1 VTHLAARGHSS
12 EVVSSVSV
20 DAGAALEQARR
31 KAYVRLIPLLFAS
44 YVIAYIDRVNV
55 AFAKLT
61 MVKDLPTFDND
72 VIGTGA
78 GLFFLGYFVLE
89 IPGTLMV
96 ERGSA
101 RKIIAR
107 IMISWG
113 LIAGLTAFVKTPMQ
127 FYGARLLLGL
137 AEAGFFPGVIIFLT
151 RWFPARDRARAL
163 ALFLMAT
170 PIAQVVSPLVCNPLL
185 AVGMRDVIDGKA
197 VTHAALFGLHGWQL
211 VFILWG
217 IPAVILGI
225 LVLTMLADWPRDA
238 SWLNADEKFAL
249 QSEIDR
255 ERAALD
261 QKKHMTLG
269 QALRQPKVLLLA
281 LAYFFVVTANYGT
294 EFFLPSMLESWF
306 HLKLDTLTVFMVVP
320 PFATLAAQ
328 WFVGYNSDRTRE
340 RRLHTAIPIALGA
353 LTLALTPF
361 SLGSLPL
368 TILLLLFART
378 GIKAYQPAFWT
389 LPSLFLSSSAAA
401 GSVGFINSFG
411 NLGGFVGPKVLGK
424 VEQMTGS
431 FSGGIW
437 FLAAMMVISTIIVLT
452 LGLGKSEGGNA
463 RAEPKRAGH
472 AVA

>member
-1 VTHLAARGHSS
+1 MTQ
-12 EVVSSVSV
+12 SVSV
-20 DAGAALEQARR
+20 HHEALDRARH
-31 KAYVRLIPLLFAS
+31 KAYRRLIPLLFVS

-61 MVKDLPTFDND
+61 MSKDMPAFDND

-78 GLFFLGYFVLE
+78 GLFFLGYFLLE

-96 ERGSA
+96 ERYSA

-113 LIAGLTAFVKTPMQ
+113 VIAGLTAFVTTPAQ
-127 FYGARLLLGL
+127 FYGARFLLGL

-185 AVGMRDVIDGKA
+185 KFGMQEVVAGKT
-197 VTHAALFGLHGWQL
+197 VTHALLFGMRGWQL
-211 VFILWG
+211 VFLLWG
-217 IPAVILGI
+217 IPAVALGF
-225 LVLTMLADWPRDA
+225 LVLILLADWPRDA
-238 SWLNADEKFAL
+238 TWLSADEKFAL

-255 ERAALD
+255 ERAAHSG
-261 QKKHMTLG
+261 KKHMTLF

-294 EFFLPSMLESWF
+294 EFFLPSILERWF
-306 HLKLDTLTVFMVVP
+306 HLKLDTLTVFMVLP
-320 PFATLAAQ
+320 PIATLGAQ
-328 WFVGYNSDRTRE
+328 WFVGYSSDRTRE

-361 SLGSLPL
+361 SLGSLPF
-368 TILLLLFART
+368 TMLLLVFART

-401 GSVGFINSFG
+401 GCVGFINSFG

-424 VEQMTGS
+424 VEKLTGS

-437 FLAAMMVISTIIVLT
+437 FLSGMMVVSTIIILT
-452 LGLGKSEGGNA
+452 LGLGKSEGGAA
-463 RAEPKRAGH
+463 RVEQKQPDP

>member
-1 VTHLAARGHSS
+1 MTQSAVIARADG
-12 EVVSSVSV
+12 
-20 DAGAALEQARR
+20 DALDRARH
-31 KAYVRLIPLLFAS
+31 KAYRRLIPLLFVS

-61 MVKDLPTFDND
+61 MSKDLPAFDND

-78 GLFFLGYFVLE
+78 GLFFLGYFLLE
-89 IPGTLMV
+89 IPGTLLV
-96 ERGSA
+96 ERFSA

-113 LIAGLTAFVKTPMQ
+113 VISGLTAFVATPAQ
-127 FYGARLLLGL
+127 FYGARFLLGL

-170 PIAQVVSPLVCNPLL
+170 PIAQVVSPIVCNPLL
-185 AVGMRDVIDGKA
+185 RFGTVEVVLGKT
-197 VTHAALFGLHGWQL
+197 VTHALLFGLHGWQL
-211 VFILWG
+211 VFLLWG
-217 IPAVILGI
+217 VPAIVLGV
-225 LVLTMLADWPRDA
+225 LVLVLLADWPRDA
-238 SWLNADEKFAL
+238 AWLSEHEKLAL
-249 QSEIDR
+249 QDEIDR
-255 ERAALD
+255 ERLSIAGR
-261 QKKHMTLG
+261 QHMTLFR
-269 QALRQPKVLLLA
+269 ALRQPKVLLLA

-294 EFFLPSMLESWF
+294 EFFLPSILESWF

-320 PFATLAAQ
+320 PIATLFAQ
-328 WFVGYNSDRTRE
+328 WFVGFSSDRTRE
-340 RRLHTAIPIALGA
+340 RRLHTAVPIALGA

-361 SLGSLPL
+361 SLGSLPF
-368 TILLLLFART
+368 TMLLLIFART

-389 LPSLFLSSSAAA
+389 LPGLFLSSSAAA
-401 GSVGFINSFG
+401 GCVGFINSFG

-424 VEQMTGS
+424 VEQLTGS

-437 FLAAMMVISTIIVLT
+437 FLSGMMVVSTVIILMI
-452 LGLGKSEGGNA
+452 GLGKSEAGA
-463 RAEPKRAGH
+463 TRIEQKRANP

>member
-1 VTHLAARGHSS
+1 VTQSAVVAHQEALDRARH
-12 EVVSSVSV
+12 
-20 DAGAALEQARR
+20 
-31 KAYVRLIPLLFAS
+31 KAYRRLIPLLFVS

-61 MVKDLPTFDND
+61 MSKDMPAFDND

-78 GLFFLGYFVLE
+78 GLFFLGYFLLE

-96 ERGSA
+96 ERFSA

-113 LIAGLTAFVKTPMQ
+113 LIAGLTAFVATPAQ
-127 FYGARLLLGL
+127 FYGARFLLGL

-185 AVGMRDVIDGKA
+185 KFGMKEVVAGKT
-197 VTHAALFGLHGWQL
+197 VTHALLFGLHGWQL
-211 VFILWG
+211 VFLLWG
-217 IPAVILGI
+217 FPAIVLGI
-225 LVLTMLADWPRDA
+225 LVLLLLADWPRDA
-238 SWLNADEKFAL
+238 TWLSGDEKLAL

-255 ERAALD
+255 ERLTLSAK
-261 QKKHMTLG
+261 QHMTLF

-281 LAYFFVVTANYGT
+281 AAYFFVVTANYGT
-294 EFFLPSMLESWF
+294 EFFLPSILESWF

-320 PFATLAAQ
+320 PIATLGAQ
-328 WFVGYNSDRTRE
+328 WFVGFSSDRTRE
-340 RRLHTAIPIALGA
+340 RRLHTAVPIALGA

-361 SLGSLPL
+361 SLGSLPF
-368 TILLLLFART
+368 TMLLLIFART

-401 GSVGFINSFG
+401 GCVGFINSFG

-424 VEQMTGS
+424 VEKLTGS

-437 FLAAMMVISTIIVLT
+437 FLSGMMAVSTIIILT
-452 LGLGKSEGGNA
+452 LGLGKSEGGAA
-463 RAEPKRAGH
+463 RAAHEEPDP

>member
-1 VTHLAARGHSS
+1 MTQ
-12 EVVSSVSV
+12 SVS
-20 DAGAALEQARR
+20 AHNEALDRARH
-31 KAYVRLIPLLFAS
+31 KAYRRLIPLLFVS

-61 MVKDLPTFDND
+61 MSKDMPAFDND

-78 GLFFLGYFVLE
+78 GLFFLGYFLLE

-96 ERGSA
+96 ERFSA

-113 LIAGLTAFVKTPMQ
+113 IIAGLTAFVTTPAQ
-127 FYGARLLLGL
+127 FYGARFLLGL

-170 PIAQVVSPLVCNPLL
+170 PIAQVISPLVCNPLL
-185 AVGMRDVIDGKA
+185 KFGLTEVIAGKA
-197 VTHAALFGLHGWQL
+197 TTHALLFGLHGWQL
-211 VFILWG
+211 VFLLWG
-217 IPAVILGI
+217 FPAVALGI
-225 LVLTMLADWPRDA
+225 LVLFLLADWPRDA
-238 SWLNADEKFAL
+238 TWLSADEKLAL
-249 QSEIDR
+249 QTEIDR
-255 ERAALD
+255 ERAARTAK
-261 QKKHMTLG
+261 QHMTLL

-294 EFFLPSMLESWF
+294 EFFLPSILERWF
-306 HLKLDTLTVFMVVP
+306 RLKLDTLTVFMVVP
-320 PFATLAAQ
+320 PIATLGAQ
-328 WFVGYNSDRTRE
+328 WFVGYSSDRTRE

-361 SLGSLPL
+361 SLGSLPF
-368 TILLLLFART
+368 TMLLLIFART

-401 GSVGFINSFG
+401 GCVGFINSVG

-424 VEQMTGS
+424 VEKITGS

-437 FLAAMMVISTIIVLT
+437 FLSGMMLVSTIIILT
-452 LGLGKSEGGNA
+452 LGLGKSEGGAA
-463 RAEPKRAGH
+463 RVQKQPDP

>member
-1 VTHLAARGHSS
+1 VTQSAVVAHQEALDRARH
-12 EVVSSVSV
+12 
-20 DAGAALEQARR
+20 
-31 KAYVRLIPLLFAS
+31 KAYRRLIPLLFVS

-61 MVKDLPTFDND
+61 MSKDLPAFDND

-78 GLFFLGYFVLE
+78 GLFFLGYFLLE

-96 ERGSA
+96 ERFSA

-113 LIAGLTAFVKTPMQ
+113 LIAGLTAFVATPAQ
-127 FYGARLLLGL
+127 FYGARFLLGL

-185 AVGMRDVIDGKA
+185 KFGMKEVVAGKT
-197 VTHAALFGLHGWQL
+197 VTHALLFGLHGWQL
-211 VFILWG
+211 VFLLWG
-217 IPAVILGI
+217 IPAIVLGI
-225 LVLTMLADWPRDA
+225 LVLVLLADWPRDA
-238 SWLNADEKFAL
+238 TWLSGDEKLAL
-249 QSEIDR
+249 QSEIDS
-255 ERAALD
+255 ERLTLSA
-261 QKKHMTLG
+261 KRHMTLF

-281 LAYFFVVTANYGT
+281 AAYFFVVTANYGT
-294 EFFLPSMLESWF
+294 EFFLPSILESWF

-320 PFATLAAQ
+320 PIATLGAQ
-328 WFVGYNSDRTRE
+328 WFVGFSSDRTRE
-340 RRLHTAIPIALGA
+340 RRLHTAVPIALGA

-361 SLGSLPL
+361 SLGSLPF
-368 TILLLLFART
+368 TMLLLIFART

-401 GSVGFINSFG
+401 GCVGFINSVG

-424 VEQMTGS
+424 VEKLTGS

-437 FLAAMMVISTIIVLT
+437 FLSGMMAVSTIIILT
-452 LGLGKSEGGNA
+452 LGLGKSEGGAA
-463 RAEPKRAGH
+463 RVVHKEPDP

>member
-1 VTHLAARGHSS
+1 VTQSAVIAR
-12 EVVSSVSV
+12 V
-20 DAGAALEQARR
+20 DRDALDRARH
-31 KAYVRLIPLLFAS
+31 KAYRRLIPLLFVS

-61 MVKDLPTFDND
+61 MSQDLPAFDND

-78 GLFFLGYFVLE
+78 GLFFLGYFLLE
-89 IPGTLMV
+89 IPGTLLV
-96 ERGSA
+96 ERFSA

-113 LIAGLTAFVKTPMQ
+113 VISALTAFVATPAQ
-127 FYGARLLLGL
+127 FYGARFLLGL
-137 AEAGFFPGVIIFLT
+137 AEAGFFPGVIIFFT

-170 PIAQVVSPLVCNPLL
+170 PIAQVVSPIVCNPLL
-185 AVGMRDVIDGKA
+185 RFGTVEVVLGKV
-197 VTHAALFGLHGWQL
+197 VTHALLFGLHGWQL
-211 VFILWG
+211 VFLLWG
-217 IPAVILGI
+217 IPAVLLGV
-225 LVLTMLADWPRDA
+225 LVLVLLADWPRDA
-238 SWLNADEKFAL
+238 AWLSEDEKLAL

-255 ERAALD
+255 ERSSIAGR
-261 QKKHMTLG
+261 QYMTLFR
-269 QALRQPKVLLLA
+269 ALRQPKVLLLA

-294 EFFLPSMLESWF
+294 EFFLPSILESWF

-320 PFATLAAQ
+320 PIATLFAQ
-328 WFVGYNSDRTRE
+328 WFVGFSSDRTRE

-361 SLGSLPL
+361 SLGSLPF
-368 TILLLLFART
+368 TMLLLIFART

-401 GSVGFINSFG
+401 GCVGFINSFG

-424 VEQMTGS
+424 VEKLTGS

-437 FLAAMMVISTIIVLT
+437 FLSGMMVVSTAIILMI
-452 LGLGKSEGGNA
+452 GLGKSEAGAA
-463 RAEPKRAGH
+463 RIEQKQANP

>member
-1 VTHLAARGHSS
+1 VTQSAVVAHQDALDRARH
-12 EVVSSVSV
+12 
-20 DAGAALEQARR
+20 
-31 KAYVRLIPLLFAS
+31 KAYRRLIPLLFVS

-61 MVKDLPTFDND
+61 MSKDLPAFDND

-78 GLFFLGYFVLE
+78 GLFFLGYFLLE

-96 ERGSA
+96 ERFSA

-113 LIAGLTAFVKTPMQ
+113 IIAGLTAFVATPAQ
-127 FYGARLLLGL
+127 FYGARFLLGL

-185 AVGMRDVIDGKA
+185 KFGMKEVVAGKT
-197 VTHAALFGLHGWQL
+197 VTHALLFGLHGWQL
-211 VFILWG
+211 VFLLWG
-217 IPAVILGI
+217 IPAIVLGV
-225 LVLTMLADWPRDA
+225 LVLVLLADWPRDA
-238 SWLNADEKFAL
+238 TWLSGDEKLAL
-249 QSEIDR
+249 QSEIER
-255 ERAALD
+255 ERLTLSAK
-261 QKKHMTLG
+261 QHMTLL

-281 LAYFFVVTANYGT
+281 AAYFFVVTANYGT
-294 EFFLPSMLESWF
+294 EFFLPSILERWF

-320 PFATLAAQ
+320 PVATLGAQ
-328 WFVGYNSDRTRE
+328 WFVGFNSDRTRE
-340 RRLHTAIPIALGA
+340 RRLHTAVPIALGA

-361 SLGSLPL
+361 SLGSLPF
-368 TILLLLFART
+368 TMLLLIFART

-401 GSVGFINSFG
+401 GGVGFINSFG

-424 VEQMTGS
+424 VEKLTGS

-437 FLAAMMVISTIIVLT
+437 FLSGMMVVSTTIILT
-452 LGLGKSEGGNA
+452 LGLGKSAGGAA
-463 RAEPKRAGH
+463 RVAQKEPDP

>member
-1 VTHLAARGHSS
+1 
-12 EVVSSVSV
+12 
-20 DAGAALEQARR
+20 
-31 KAYVRLIPLLFAS
+31 LFVS

-61 MVKDLPTFDND
+61 MSKDMPAFDND

-78 GLFFLGYFVLE
+78 GLFFLGYFLLE

-96 ERGSA
+96 ERFSA

-113 LIAGLTAFVKTPMQ
+113 IIAGLTAFVTTPAQ
-127 FYGARLLLGL
+127 FYGARFLLGL

-185 AVGMRDVIDGKA
+185 KFGMTEVIAGKA
-197 VTHAALFGLHGWQL
+197 TTHALLFGLHGWQL
-211 VFILWG
+211 VFLLWG
-217 IPAVILGI
+217 FPAVALGI
-225 LVLTMLADWPRDA
+225 LVLFLLADWPRDA
-238 SWLNADEKFAL
+238 TWLSGDEKLAL
-249 QSEIDR
+249 QTEIDR
-255 ERAALD
+255 ERAARATK
-261 QKKHMTLG
+261 QHMTLL

-294 EFFLPSMLESWF
+294 EFFLPSILERWF

-320 PFATLAAQ
+320 PIATLGAQ
-328 WFVGYNSDRTRE
+328 WFVGYSSDRTRE

-361 SLGSLPL
+361 SLGSLPF
-368 TILLLLFART
+368 TMLLLILART

-401 GSVGFINSFG
+401 GCVGFINSVG

-424 VEQMTGS
+424 VEKITGS

-437 FLAAMMVISTIIVLT
+437 FLSGMMLISTIIILT
-452 LGLGKSEGGNA
+452 LGLGKSEGGPA
-463 RAEPKRAGH
+463 RVQKQPDP

>member
-1 VTHLAARGHSS
+1 MTQSAVIAHADRH
-12 EVVSSVSV
+12 
-20 DAGAALEQARR
+20 ALERARH
-31 KAYVRLIPLLFAS
+31 KAYRRLIPLLFVS

-61 MVKDLPTFDND
+61 MSKDLPAFDND

-78 GLFFLGYFVLE
+78 GLFFLGYFLLE
-89 IPGTLMV
+89 IPGTLLV
-96 ERGSA
+96 ERYSA

-113 LIAGLTAFVKTPMQ
+113 VISSLTAFVATPAQ
-127 FYGARLLLGL
+127 FYGARFLLGL

-170 PIAQVVSPLVCNPLL
+170 PIAQVVSPIVCSPLL
-185 AVGMRDVIDGKA
+185 KFGTLEVVQGKT
-197 VTHAALFGLHGWQL
+197 VTHALLFGLHGWQL
-211 VFILWG
+211 VFLLWG
-217 IPAVILGI
+217 IPAVVLGV
-225 LVLTMLADWPRDA
+225 LVLVWLADWPRDA
-238 SWLNADEKFAL
+238 RWLSEDEKLAL

-255 ERAALD
+255 ERLSIAGR
-261 QKKHMTLG
+261 QHMTLF

-294 EFFLPSMLESWF
+294 EFFLPSILESWF

-320 PFATLAAQ
+320 PIATLFAQ
-328 WFVGYNSDRTRE
+328 WFVGFSSDRTRE

-361 SLGSLPL
+361 SLGSLPF
-368 TILLLLFART
+368 TMLLLIFART

-401 GSVGFINSFG
+401 GCVGFINSFG
-411 NLGGFVGPKVLGK
+411 NLGGFVGPTVLGK
-424 VEQMTGS
+424 VEKLTGS

-437 FLAAMMVISTIIVLT
+437 FLSGMMVVSTVIILT
-452 LGLGKSEGGNA
+452 LGLGKSEGGAA
-463 RAEPKRAGH
+463 RVEQKRIKP